1 MLNADIFSN
10 LSMDARSDLVLGIL
24 AGRPYS
30 ARKCP
35 MYELVIAIKRHSYS
49 SGAEL
54 EAEIREIIDRLTED
68 KYVKAIND
76 NTFQITAKGV
86 IFKKDGGGYT
96 KLRRDKQRRKR
107 LEDLSV
113 IGTWL
118 EALATLGLLLLELYK
133 LCHVHLSCT
142 ACLTMAL
149 VAPNHKILN
158 IPNCSIIYIMLSRI
172 NEGEGYWLFEL
183 RCGNKVTFIRIDEL
197 PCAETTRKLAA

>member
-49 SGAEL
+49 SGSEL
-54 EAEIREIIDRLTED
+54 EAEIREITDRLTED

-76 NTFQITAKGV
+76 TTFQITAKGV
-86 IFKKDGGGYT
+86 IFKKDGGY
-96 KLRRDKQRRKR
+96 KKQRRNVQRKR
-107 LEDLSV
+107 LFKYLA
-113 IGTWL
+113 I
-118 EALATLGLLLLELYK
+118 LATIGLFLLELCK
-133 LCHVHLSCT
+133 HCHQHLNH
-142 ACLTMAL
+142 LLYIPMAL
-149 VAPNHKILN
+149 VAPNHRILN

-172 NEGEGYWLFEL
+172 NEEEGYCLFEL

-197 PCAETTRKLAA
+197 PCAEAACKLAA